1 MPMMDDTWNKRRQ
14 YLAYACLSIAVVGLT
29 AIVAQSSSTYYQRFY
44 GGADSVLVAIGASL
58 VGAVALRVLMARGGF
73 EIVRGRATLRGMAV
87 SAGLATLMGVAIIIA
102 DLFIRYPENLNVP
115 VPEALLFYPTIG
127 FVAEIVFHVLPLTIL
142 MLVLS
147 PLHRRLGADRLVWL
161 CIVIVAVSE
170 PVFQVAFEPDPFSW
184 PAAYTGVHVFVFA
197 LLQLAVFRRYDFAS
211 MYSFRLFYYV
221 YWHIVWGVIRL
232 DVLF

>member
-1 MPMMDDTWNKRRQ
+1 MMDETWSKRKQ
-14 YLAYACLSIAVVGLT
+14 YLAFTCLSLVMVGLT
-29 AIVAQSSSTYYQRFY
+29 AILARSSSIYYQRYY
-44 GGADSVLVAIGASL
+44 GNADPIVVAIGASL
-58 VGAVALRVLMARGGF
+58 VGALSLYVLMLRGGF
-73 EIVRGRATLRGMAV
+73 EIVRGRATLRGVAV

-127 FVAEIVFHVLPLTIL
+127 FVAEIVFHVLPLAIL
-142 MLVLS
+142 MLAFS
-147 PLHRRLGADRLVWL
+147 PLRRRLGANRLVWL

-170 PVFQVAFEPDPFSW
+170 PVFQVAFDPDPFSW
-184 PAAYTGVHVFVFA
+184 SAAYTGVHVFAFA

-211 MYSFRLFYYV
+211 MYSFRLFYYA